1 MAIMGVDEET
11 IIINYLKATGL
22 NRAFIN
28 FGDHQLSYKRFVV

>member
-1 MAIMGVDEET
+1 MAKMEVNEET

-28 FGDHQLSYKRFVV
+28 FGEYQLRYKRFIF